1 MTRRINVSQ
10 KMRRIPFVAGL
21 EERLGTK
28 LIFTD
33 HPGSVSPGYLKA
45 DSVRQNGFSLR
56 VNCRRS
62 NSGTLSVLNIWG
74 LRRGKVEFPAR
85 TKLDYFL
92 PYKTEEVEHY
102 AQFLHE
108 LGLDIGGYEGE
119 VRGDLP
125 LRVMVAAL
133 DGLSDRVLA
142 LAEPPSPSQP

>member
-1 MTRRINVSQ
+1 M
-10 KMRRIPFVAGL
+10 
-21 EERLGTK
+21 
-28 LIFTD
+28 
-33 HPGSVSPGYLKA
+33 
-45 DSVRQNGFSLR
+45 
-56 VNCRRS
+56 
-62 NSGTLSVLNIWG
+62 LNIWG

-92 PYKTEEVEHY
+92 PYKTEEVESY
-102 AQFLHE
+102 ARFLYE

-142 LAEPPSPSQP
+142 LAEPPSTSQP

>member
-1 MTRRINVSQ
+1 MTRRINVSPR
-10 KMRRIPFVAGL
+10 MRSTPFVTGL

-33 HPGSVSPGYLKA
+33 HPGSVSAGYLKA

-92 PYKTEEVEHY
+92 PYKTEEVESY
-102 AQFLHE
+102 ARFLYE

-125 LRVMVAAL
+125 LRVVVAAL

-142 LAEPPSPSQP
+142 LAEPPSTSQP